1 MTAWQFYV
9 FRLLSQSPLKSA
21 PDGCPVYTVG
31 GQCLSSSVSKI
42 RTSATVDRLLFLY
55 CFFSVPTSATILIPV
70 ILNWAK
76 LSGVQYS
83 W

>member
-31 GQCLSSSVSKI
+31 GQCLSSSLSKI

-55 CFFSVPTSATILIPV
+55 CFFSVPYFSRHLDPSDP
-70 ILNWAK
+70 K
-76 LSGVQYS
+76 LG
-83 W
+83 